1 MLKLRRSQER
11 GHASHGWLSSH
22 HTFSFASYY
31 DPAHMGF
38 GPLRV
43 INEDRIDGGSGF
55 GRHPHQDMEIISYVV
70 DGALAHQDSMG
81 NKAIIR
87 PGEVQRMSA
96 GTGVFHA
103 EMNYEEDK
111 VTHFFQIWITPNKR
125 AVKPSYG
132 QKDFS
137 EALEREGLVLVVS
150 PDGRDGSISMNQ
162 DADVYLARLKAG
174 SSLHFGLKK
183 ERGLWLQLV
192 KGRVEL
198 QGEIMSAGDGA
209 AITNENVL
217 ELIGQSDAEIIL
229 FDLPMDEGA

>member
-1 MLKLRRSQER
+1 MLMLRRSQER
-11 GHASHGWLSSH
+11 GYASHGWLSSY
-22 HTFSFASYY
+22 HTFSFANYY

-103 EMNYEEDK
+103 EMNHEADK
-111 VTHFFQIWITPNKR
+111 VTHFFQIWIMPNER
-125 AVKPSYG
+125 GVKPSYG

-150 PDGRDGSISMNQ
+150 PDGRDGSISIHQ
-162 DADVYLARLKAG
+162 DAAVYLARLRAG
-174 SSLHFGLKK
+174 ASLHFGLKK

-198 QGEIMSAGDGA
+198 QGEILSAGDGA
-209 AITNENVL
+209 SLTNEDVL
-217 ELIGQSDAEIIL
+217 ELVGHTDAEVIL
-229 FDLPMDEGA
+229 FDLPMD